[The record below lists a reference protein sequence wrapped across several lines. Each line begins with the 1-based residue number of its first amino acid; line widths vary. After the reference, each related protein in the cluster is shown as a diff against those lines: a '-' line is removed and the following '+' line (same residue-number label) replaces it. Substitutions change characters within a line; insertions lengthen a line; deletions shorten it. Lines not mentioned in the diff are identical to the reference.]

1 MAREDLSYI
10 YETSPYSWSGEDRPI
25 LSDYIGPWN
34 YVASMTPSKWDTK
47 YGNARNSAI
56 TYAQN
61 MMQNA
66 ISQYN
71 SDVDYWNERDSRS
84 YNTPASQSERYENAG
99 FNMGYMYG
107 SVSSGN
113 TQSGYSSPDASS
125 DVQKTEAPES
135 LVSEIVLPMIN
146 TLGSLASQ
154 GVDIWREVKDIGR
167 IDQQTKLY
175 YAQTAESLSRGRKA
189 SAEATLTEAQ
199 KEWYLFLRNYTPD
212 GQPVENAYGLD
223 AHQEQSLAFLAESL
237 NYDIDSAEYKD
248 LQTWLSYCE
257 KAYQND
263 TTQPMKDVFQDID
276 SSDMPDAVKTTLK
289 VLAYWATSGGV
300 GVRTN
305 VKR

>member
-1 MAREDLSYI
+1 MGKEDLSYI
-10 YETSPYSWSGEDRPI
+10 YDTSPYSWNGEDRPVI
-25 LSDYIGPWN
+25 SDYIGPWN
-34 YVASMTPSKWDTK
+34 YVASMTPSKWATAS
-47 YGNARNSAI
+47 GNARNAAI
-56 TYAQN
+56 TYAKN

-71 SDVDYWNERDSRS
+71 SDLDYWNELDSRS
-84 YNTPASQSERYENAG
+84 YNTPASQSERFQNAG
-99 FNMGYMYG
+99 YNMGYMYG

-125 DVQKTEAPES
+125 DVQENEAPES

-175 YAQTAESLSRGRKA
+175 QAQTHESFSRSSKALFEAELIS
-189 SAEATLTEAQ
+189 AQ
-199 KEWYLFLRNYTPD
+199 KEWFLFLRNHRPD
-212 GQPVENAYGLD
+212 GTPVEEAYGANAKL
-223 AHQEQSLAFLAESL
+223 EQSIAFLAESL
-237 NYDIDSAEYKD
+237 NYDTNSAEYQD
-248 LQTWLSYCE
+248 LQKWLNYCD
-257 KAYQND
+257 KAYQNE

-289 VLAYWATSGGV
+289 VLAYWATSGGF
-300 GVRTN
+300 GVRTSY
-305 VKR
+305 KR